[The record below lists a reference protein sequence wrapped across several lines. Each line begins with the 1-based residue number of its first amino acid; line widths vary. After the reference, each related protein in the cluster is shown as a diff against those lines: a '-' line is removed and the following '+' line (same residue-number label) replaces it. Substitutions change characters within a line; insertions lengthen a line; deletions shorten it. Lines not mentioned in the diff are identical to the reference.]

1 MKLASRNFV
10 IGFLILMLLA
20 AAYSIFLES
29 FQSQPE
35 RSLSELVQKINQ
47 GEVKEIKVRG
57 EELDVALND
66 NSTFMVKKEA
76 ESSLS
81 ETLSNY
87 NVSKEALDKVAV
99 SIVSPSGFM
108 FWLSAILPF
117 LLPFLLIVL
126 FFWLAA
132 RQVQR
137 SNVQAFTFGQSKA
150 RVVQPDSKK
159 ERITFKDVAGVKE
172 AKDELQE
179 ILEFLRSPR
188 KFLDIGARI
197 PKGVLLMGAPGTGKT
212 LLARAVAGEAGV
224 PFFHISGSEFVE
236 MFVGV
241 GASRVRDLFKMAK
254 RSAPAIIF
262 IDEIDA
268 VGRHRG

>member
-1 MKLASRNFV
+1 MKLLSRNLI

-20 AAYSIFLES
+20 GAYSVFLES
-29 FQSQPE
+29 FKAVS
-35 RSLSELVQKINQ
+35 SLSLSDLVKKINA
-47 GEVKEIKVRG
+47 GEVKSISVNG
-57 EELDVALND
+57 DELEVNLSD
-66 NSTFMVKKEA
+66 NSIFTAKKES

-87 NVSKEALDKVAV
+87 GVSKEALGKVA
-99 SIVSPSGFM
+99 INIASPSGLV

-117 LLPFLLIVL
+117 LLPFLLIIL

-132 RQVQR
+132 RQVQK
-137 SNVQAFTFGQSKA
+137 SNVQAFTFGQSRA

-159 ERITFKDVAGVKE
+159 ERVTFKDVAGVKE
-172 AKDELQE
+172 AKEELQE
-179 ILEFLRSPR
+179 IVEFLRSPR

-224 PFFHISGSEFVE
+224 PFFHMS
-236 MFVGV
+236 
-241 GASRVRDLFKMAK
+241 
-254 RSAPAIIF
+254 
-262 IDEIDA
+262 
-268 VGRHRG
+268 